1 MPLLQHTPIGVF
13 DSGIGGLSVA
23 NAISGL
29 LPRESLLYVADNARA
44 PYGPQSAEAIL
55 GYSQE
60 ITRFLLSRGA
70 KLIVVACNTATSL
83 AIEALRADFP
93 EVPFVG
99 LEPAVK
105 PAREGKKVGVLATAA
120 TLNSPRYQALKA
132 KFLAGKL
139 VLEDACR
146 GLVPIIEAEG
156 PGSQPLRSRLSEI
169 LTPMLLQSI
178 DTLVLGCT
186 HYPLVKEDIAA
197 ICGPQV
203 NIIDPSQAA
212 ARQVVRM
219 LDKHALVAPQ
229 GKSLRSPPSITQ
241 EDNVTLSNIAPGSGP
256 STCGPGSSEPVE
268 CAYDFYCSGSSVP
281 LQRTLFSLPALNK
294 HQRLVIPNVRYLGK

>member
-1 MPLLQHTPIGVF
+1 MQKLQRSAPIGVF

-44 PYGPQSAEAIL
+44 PYGPQSAAAIIA
-55 GYSQE
+55 YSRE
-60 ITRFLLSRGA
+60 IARFLLARRA

-83 AIEALRADFP
+83 AIDVLRAEFP

-105 PAREGKKVGVLATAA
+105 PAREGEKIGILATAA

-132 KFLAGKL
+132 RFLPGKL

-146 GLVPIIEAEG
+146 GLVPIIESAG
-156 PGSQPLRSRLSEI
+156 PGSQPLRNMLSEI
-169 LTPMLLQSI
+169 LTPMLRRDI

-186 HYPLVKEDIAA
+186 HYPVVKEDIAA

-203 NIIDPSQAA
+203 NIIDPSAAA
-212 ARQVVRM
+212 ARQVVRI
-219 LDKHALVAPQ
+219 LNKHAL
-229 GKSLRSPPSITQ
+229 SLPPGNSPGEQAAITQ
-241 EDNVTLSNIAPGSGP
+241 EDIMPLPNTAPGPYP
-256 STCGPGSSEPVE
+256 STCGP
-268 CAYDFYCSGSSVP
+268 AHDFYCSGASVP
-281 LQRTLFSLPALNK
+281 LQRTLFNLPALNQ
-294 HQRLVIPNVRYLGK
+294 QRRFIVPHYKLG